1 MMKIVLFLGL
11 SAAVAN
17 AYCPNACSGHGTC
30 GANDV
35 CECYKERDGTHAAWT
50 AADCSSRTCPRG
62 RSWINVAD
70 AQSETITTTH
80 PDGHPADIECSDKGV
95 CDGKSG
101 ECACFDGYEGIA
113 CQRTVCPEN
122 CNGHGTCQS
131 LADIAVD
138 DIPES
143 TYSRAWDG
151 DKHFGCVCDSGFR
164 GPDCSLIECPTGDDV
179 MGGEGGAHGRDCS
192 GRGICDYSSG
202 VCECFSGFVGT
213 RCESQTTLV

>member
-1 MMKIVLFLGL
+1 MGGI
-11 SAAVAN
+11 
-17 AYCPNACSGHGTC
+17 
-30 GANDV
+30 
-35 CECYKERDGTHAAWT
+35 
-50 AADCSSRTCPRG
+50 
-62 RSWINVAD
+62 
-70 AQSETITTTH
+70 
-80 PDGHPADIECSDKGV
+80 

-113 CQRTVCPEN
+113 CQRTVCPDN

-164 GPDCSLIECPTGDDV
+164 GPDCS
-179 MGGEGGAHGRDCS
+179 RS
-192 GRGICDYSSG
+192 GICDYSSG

>member
-1 MMKIVLFLGL
+1 MG
-11 SAAVAN
+11 
-17 AYCPNACSGHGTC
+17 
-30 GANDV
+30 
-35 CECYKERDGTHAAWT
+35 
-50 AADCSSRTCPRG
+50 G

-131 LADIAVD
+131 LADIAVATSPSRPTRVPGMATSTSD
-138 DIPES
+138 ASATQDSAAPTAPSSSAPLAMMSWVARAARTAVTAPAVASATTPVASASASPALSAHVASRRRRSSKARLNIP
-143 TYSRAWDG
+143 
-151 DKHFGCVCDSGFR
+151 
-164 GPDCSLIECPTGDDV
+164 
-179 MGGEGGAHGRDCS
+179 
-192 GRGICDYSSG
+192 YSSRDRLCNVPRAG
-202 VCECFSGFVGT
+202 LLPIV
-213 RCESQTTLV
+213 